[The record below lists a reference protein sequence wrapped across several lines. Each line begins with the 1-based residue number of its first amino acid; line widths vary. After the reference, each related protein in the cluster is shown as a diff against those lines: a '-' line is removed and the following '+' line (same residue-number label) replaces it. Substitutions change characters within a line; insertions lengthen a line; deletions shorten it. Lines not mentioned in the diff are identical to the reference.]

1 MEKKGIIIIDGTSLV
16 YRAFYAMPHL
26 TTSSGRP
33 TGATLG
39 FLNMVMKLTEDYR
52 PFAILVVFDHPQKTF
67 RHTLEERYKVS
78 RKPMP
83 DILRPQ
89 LEDIKEILSYLRFPI
104 FEVPG
109 FEGDDLIG
117 SLKERLKGQYALWIV
132 SSDLDLLQLL
142 DEDTVLLKPIQGV
155 TRLRKICSKDLE
167 EELGISPS
175 QVIDLL
181 ALSGDASDDI
191 EGVEGIGEKRAA
203 QLLQKFGN
211 LEGILAHLDVLPPSL
226 RENVLRHQERIKM
239 NRVLVTVRRDV
250 PVDVVVEPWD
260 FAKVDWL
267 QLERKLKELEL
278 RRLWERIERKR
289 TDTPLLVLQGNRLLS
304 FDENDPSK
312 FREFSLRGER
322 AFLFSVRDVDPSSFW
337 DMWSTLSVGIAP
349 LFLFLAYPCVFPWNV
364 TLSILQGY
372 SGSLSWKEIRS
383 FADKA
388 YKWVVNQASLSFAY
402 QNVELILFGKALLG
416 ELCFEKGPLESL
428 PLFAFSSRVFSVD
441 RDSLRRAFLRSVEK
455 GEYII
460 EEGFVAFPTLYGR
473 RCIGK
478 EGNSKEEL
486 CRNYEAL
493 CEEEFFHLV
502 VRFVGEENIRLF
514 SMGRRGLL
522 VEQPPGENSLNLLR
536 KALKELSRKKA
547 HLEEDREKGQYTL
560 FLNSGEG

>member
-1 MEKKGIIIIDGTSLV
+1 MEKKGIIIIDGTSLA

-26 TTSSGRP
+26 ATSSGRP

-39 FLNMVMKLTEDYR
+39 FLNMVMKLIEDYR
-52 PFAILVVFDHPQKTF
+52 PFTVFVVFDHPQKTF
-67 RHTLEERYKVS
+67 RHTLEERYKIS

-83 DILRPQ
+83 DTLRPQ

-117 SLKERLKGQYALWIV
+117 SLKERLKDQYALWVV

-142 DEDTVLLKPIQGV
+142 DRDTVLLKPLQGV
-155 TRLRKICSKDLE
+155 TRLRKICDKDLE

-175 QVIDLL
+175 QVVDLL

-203 QLLQKFGN
+203 QLLQKFEN
-211 LEGILAHLDVLPPSL
+211 LEGVLAHLDLLSPSL

-239 NRVLVTVRRDV
+239 NKVLATVRRDV
-250 PVDVVVEPWD
+250 PVDVMVEPWD
-260 FAKVDWL
+260 LAKVDWPR
-267 QLERKLKELEL
+267 LERKLKELEL
-278 RRLWERIERKR
+278 RKLWERIGRKR
-289 TDTPLLVLQGNRLLS
+289 TGTPLLVLRGNKLLS

-312 FREFSLRGER
+312 FREFSSRGEQ

-337 DMWSTLSVGIAP
+337 DVWSTLSVGIAP

-364 TLSILQGY
+364 TLSILQGHL
-372 SGSLSWKEIRS
+372 GSFSWRELRS
-383 FADKA
+383 FTDKA
-388 YKWVVNQASLSFAY
+388 YRWVANQATLSWAY
-402 QNVELILFGKALLG
+402 RNVELVLLGKVLLG
-416 ELCFEKGPLESL
+416 ELRFEKEPLGGL
-428 PLFAFSSRVFSVD
+428 PLFTFSSCIFSVD

-455 GEYII
+455 GEYMV

-478 EGNSKEEL
+478 EGDSKEEL
-486 CRNYEAL
+486 YENYRAL

-502 VRFVGEENIRLF
+502 VRFAGEENIRLF
-514 SMGRRGLL
+514 SMGRGGLL
-522 VEQPPGENSLNLLR
+522 VEQLGESSLDLLR
-536 KALKELSRKKA
+536 KALKEFSQEKIR
-547 HLEEDREKGQYTL
+547 LEEDREKGKYTL
-560 FLNSGEG
+560 FLDSGEG